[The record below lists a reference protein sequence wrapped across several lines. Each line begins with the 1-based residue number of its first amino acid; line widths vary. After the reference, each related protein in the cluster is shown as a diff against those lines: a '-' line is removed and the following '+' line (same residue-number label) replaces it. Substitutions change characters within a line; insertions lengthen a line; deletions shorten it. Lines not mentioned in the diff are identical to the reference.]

1 MSRTKEELE
10 AELKALEEEE
20 LKKALGEPIPLVD
33 AKTGSEPVKE
43 IIVTKEISDLP
54 PLTAAKTD
62 ASTSSMSIDADGM
75 LVIDGKK
82 ALNYKVFHE
91 AILELRKSGTP
102 VSLTLAKY
110 SYSCQDFDYVE

>member
-33 AKTGSEPVKE
+33 AETGSEPVKE
-43 IIVTKEISDLP
+43 IIVT
-54 PLTAAKTD
+54 AAKTD
-62 ASTSSMSIDADGM
+62 SSTSSMSIDADGM

-82 ALNYKVFHE
+82 ALNYQVFHE
-91 AILELRKSGTP
+91 AILELRNNGTP